1 MNLSIFA
8 LEKLIKENE
17 EKMANSK
24 KQLRAIESGEFKVS
38 ALKRASVEQALEE
51 STKDYEMYKKLYD
64 DIPSDQK
71 EQFKELEKVEEA
83 LAKQTYYK
91 LQKIRM
97 KKNKNLNRKQ
107 ILEAMMI
114 LDELPND
121 IHFDDKQLIEVA
133 NTVIKNNIREV
144 VTLEEEL
151 KQIKDEFEQRVQ
163 KIKECT
169 DQKYFTLFD
178 TYIPIL
184 IVHFKLFIE
193 DIQESIEE
201 HNENNP
207 ENQKHF
213 DGLPKY
219 EDWWLEELF
228 KNHQAYFA
236 LYKWSSIIESLCMT
250 AQQKIIW
257 HKLFTNWVSI
267 KKMLNSKEENSYIY
281 TSIFD
286 DMLQKYGQMEE
297 EFDLDNLES
306 MDKIIEKTIQ
316 KEDFSQYKTVHEI
329 NTTYLQYKQNLIK
342 KNQ

>member
-17 EKMANSK
+17 QKMANSK

-38 ALKRASVEQALEE
+38 ALKKASVEQALEE
-51 STKDYEMYKKLYD
+51 STKEYETYKKLYD
-64 DIPSDQK
+64 EIPADQK

-121 IHFDDKQLIEVA
+121 IHFDDKQLIDVA
-133 NTVIKNNIREV
+133 NTIIKNNIREV

-151 KQIKDEFEQRVQ
+151 LAIKDEFVQRTE
-163 KIKECT
+163 KIKDHT
-169 DQKYFTLFD
+169 DQKYFTLLD

-184 IVHFKLFIE
+184 ILHFKLFIE
-193 DIQESIEE
+193 DIEESINE

-207 ENQKHF
+207 KEQKHF

-219 EDWWLEELF
+219 EDWWIEELF

-236 LYKWSSIIESLCMT
+236 LYKWSNIIESLCIT
-250 AQQKIIW
+250 QQQKIIW
-257 HKLFTNWVSI
+257 HKLFTNWLSI

-281 TSIFD
+281 TYIFD
-286 DMLQKYGQMEE
+286 DMLKKYAQMEE
-297 EFDLDNLES
+297 ELDLENLKS
-306 MDKIIEKTIQ
+306 MEQIIETTIQ
-316 KEDFSQYKTVHEI
+316 KENFTIYKKPHDI
-329 NTTYLQYKQNLIK
+329 NTTYLQYKQKISQDK
-342 KNQ
+342 